1 VTALILAIFFLFVAA
16 LSLVVLRFSA
26 VISQMLKQ
34 QSVDK
39 RELLR
44 DIDLSHQR
52 AHENAMDALRRIHE
66 RTHQDQLDMLNR
78 TMDMIHGPQQAYEQP
93 GDMAVDSP
101 KMDIRPAWMPDDD
114 AEDGGLIY
122 SDPTDEYMPDPPGTG
137 PNPEADRIGPD
148 DSMGYARS
156 IRPGESLIQ

>member
-1 VTALILAIFFLFVAA
+1 MFPLILAIFFLFVAA

-44 DIDLSHQR
+44 DIDMSHQR

-66 RTHQDQLDMLNR
+66 RTHQDQLDMFSR
-78 TMDMIHGPQQAYEQP
+78 TMDMVHGPQQNDHGPIGPQGVP
-93 GDMAVDSP
+93 MAVDSP
-101 KMDIRPAWMPDDD
+101 
-114 AEDGGLIY
+114 
-122 SDPTDEYMPDPPGTG
+122 
-137 PNPEADRIGPD
+137 
-148 DSMGYARS
+148 
-156 IRPGESLIQ
+156 